1 MKDEKILN
9 YIKLQKIIN
18 PSISKNWV
26 KWLNDKDVTKFSD
39 QRFIKHTI
47 KSQRKYITSLI
58 KNNTV
63 FFSIFYKK
71 KNIGNIFLTKIDEK
85 NENCKIGYLIGE
97 KSFWKKGIATF
108 VIGKVID
115 YAFMK
120 LKLKK
125 IYTWCYSNNI
135 ASKKALIKNNFKIEG
150 RIKEFYKFS
159 KNQRVDKIYLGLL
172 R

>member
-1 MKDEKILN
+1 MKDNKILR
-9 YIKLQKIIN
+9 YIKLQKIVN
-18 PSISKNWV
+18 PTVNKTWI

-47 KSQRKYITSLI
+47 ISQRKYIKTLV

-63 FFSIFYKK
+63 FFKVLYKK
-71 KNIGNIFLTKIDEK
+71 NVIGNIFLTKIDEK
-85 NENCKIGYLIGE
+85 NKNCEIGYLVGE
-97 KSFWKKGIATF
+97 KSFWRKGIATY
-108 VIGKVID
+108 IIAKVID
-115 YAFMK
+115 YAFKK

-135 ASKKALIKNNFKIEG
+135 GSKKALIKNNFKIEG
-150 RIKEFYKFS
+150 RIKEFYKFN